1 MNSSFKDSEIKAWKQ
16 KVAIEKCYDKLFK
29 KISPKGHEILEHP
42 EHLEFLHC
50 KGFDNCI
57 VLSKKLGEKFHLV
70 RWDYRGTGRS
80 DVKAYSLELNY
91 EFSTISHGL
100 SNFSI
105 TTSDQFRAL
114 KLGIVPL
121 GYRKFEVKPFDF
133 EDFFSSLDIP
143 TLNFIGEKDNLITLD
158 HSL

>member
-29 KISPKGHEILEHP
+29 KISPKGHEMYY
-42 EHLEFLHC
+42 
-50 KGFDNCI
+50 
-57 VLSKKLGEKFHLV
+57 LSLSYGITELGEKFHLV

>member
-1 MNSSFKDSEIKAWKQ
+1 MGKYYPRVN
-16 KVAIEKCYDKLFK
+16 Y
-29 KISPKGHEILEHP
+29 IL
-42 EHLEFLHC
+42 
-50 KGFDNCI
+50 KS
-57 VLSKKLGEKFHLV
+57 LSYGITELGEKFHLV

>member
-1 MNSSFKDSEIKAWKQ
+1 MGKYYPRVN
-16 KVAIEKCYDKLFK
+16 Y
-29 KISPKGHEILEHP
+29 IL
-42 EHLEFLHC
+42 
-50 KGFDNCI
+50 KS
-57 VLSKKLGEKFHLV
+57 LSYGITELGEKFHLV

-80 DVKAYSLELNY
+80 DVKAYSLELSNY

>member
-1 MNSSFKDSEIKAWKQ
+1 MVLQNLEKNFILLDGI
-16 KVAIEKCYDKLFK
+16 IEELD
-29 KISPKGHEILEHP
+29 E
-42 EHLEFLHC
+42 
-50 KGFDNCI
+50 
-57 VLSKKLGEKFHLV
+57 VMSKH
-70 RWDYRGTGRS
+70 
-80 DVKAYSLELNY
+80 Y